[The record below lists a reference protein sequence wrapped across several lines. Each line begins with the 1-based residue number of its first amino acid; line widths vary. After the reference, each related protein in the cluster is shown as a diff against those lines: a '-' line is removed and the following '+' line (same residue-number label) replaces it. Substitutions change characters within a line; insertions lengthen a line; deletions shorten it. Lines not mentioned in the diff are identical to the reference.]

1 MKILIVNKFLYPRGG
16 DCIHALSVGRLLAE
30 AGHKVRYYAM
40 SYPDNLPCA
49 DEAYFAPAVSFSG
62 GLGALLRAA
71 GRTLFGQGTDKSF
84 IRLLHDF
91 RPDVVH
97 LHNIHSYLSPHL
109 AQLARQQDIR
119 VVWTLHDYKLL
130 CPTYNFLRK
139 SQPCEA
145 CLTGKWPVVR
155 HRCMKQSLPASLLAY
170 LEANRWSRPHLQGLT
185 DAFVCPSHF
194 MKQKMEQGGFTASKL
209 HVVHNFTTAPATPPQ
224 PREARNYCLY
234 VGRLSPEKGVDTLLN
249 AATRL
254 PHLPLLIAGTGP
266 QEEALHQRF
275 GQHAHI
281 RFLGQCT
288 PQKVDELM
296 AGARMLV
303 IPSVWYE
310 NNPLSLIE
318 ALAHGTP
325 VVGSRM
331 GGIPELLTGANGLL
345 VQPGNADDLQLAIA
359 QAWDTSFNYS
369 RIAGEALQHFSGQR
383 YLDEIRKIYKP

>member
-1 MKILIVNKFLYPRGG
+1 MESPAPTGPDR
-16 DCIHALSVGRLLAE
+16 RL
-30 AGHKVRYYAM
+30 
-40 SYPDNLPCA
+40 
-49 DEAYFAPAVSFSG
+49 
-62 GLGALLRAA
+62 
-71 GRTLFGQGTDKSF
+71 
-84 IRLLHDF
+84 RL
-91 RPDVVH
+91 
-97 LHNIHSYLSPHL
+97 
-109 AQLARQQDIR
+109 
-119 VVWTLHDYKLL
+119 
-130 CPTYNFLRK
+130 
-139 SQPCEA
+139 
-145 CLTGKWPVVR
+145 
-155 HRCMKQSLPASLLAY
+155 
-170 LEANRWSRPHLQGLT
+170 
-185 DAFVCPSHF
+185 PSHF
-194 MKQKMEQGGFTASKL
+194 MKQKWSKGGFPASKL

-224 PREARNYCLY
+224 PREARSYCLY

-266 QEEALHQRF
+266 QEDALRQRF

-331 GGIPELLTGANGLL
+331 GGIPELLTEANGLL

-359 QAWDTSFNYS
+359 QAWDTSFDYS

-383 YLDEIRKIYKP
+383 YLDEILKIYQP